1 MSAIVSRENN
11 LGPDNL
17 PDTGMNPLTGAH
29 RSTTGDEPPTSYT
42 NFPASTTLPTSSGL
56 TNVLYVATPT
66 FKYVISQINYD
77 ND

>member
-1 MSAIVSRENN
+1 MSALVSRETN

-17 PDTGMNPLTGAH
+17 PDTGMNPLTGAR

-42 NFPASTTLPTSSGL
+42 NIPASSMLAASSGV
-56 TNVLYVATPT
+56 TNILYVATPP

-77 ND
+77 NN